1 MKRIVTIAVAI
12 AALALNLSAQNAK
25 SEPADSL
32 VRLMSAQSAEL
43 IQTEGGSN
51 MRKVIG
57 PARFLHNNTY
67 LICDTALWY
76 VETHIIKAYGNVRIL
91 QDETV
96 LSSDKLDYY
105 IDEDLAQFRGSV
117 VQLQDKER
125 NTLRT
130 RNLDYNTKDSVA
142 IFRYGASM
150 RDKDGQIIESDN
162 GSYDSKTKIFVFN
175 QKVNMFADSVFVN
188 TDNLIYHGDTQLAE
202 FDRGVDAWKDED
214 MLSADR
220 GYYDRAGAI
229 FRFYDNVHGMTDT
242 QEAWSD
248 TLHFYRDTKN
258 IDMMGNVQLTDT
270 SRMVSGLAEKIWY
283 VDSTATV
290 TMETDATIVAEIE
303 DTTRAGARDTLYLGA
318 DRIVYWTVK
327 MCDVDPAEVSAAEKR
342 LSDMATDPVAEY
354 RKKAAEAAAQAAEEA
369 KRKREEE
376 MGIKPA
382 SQQQGA
388 ETGGEPQTQPDSGTE
403 EKPESEK
410 PEPEKPEAP
419 PAEKP
424 ASSGADPVPEE
435 GKGVSTS
442 ELPASGEPA
451 SEGEVPP
458 EGQPLPEGESLGEA
472 ADSSGVSVP
481 EEPKDTTK
489 VGFVCALGNV
499 RVYKWDMQ
507 ARCDSLVYN
516 ELDSLGRLYLDPI
529 VWNEGNRQYTA
540 DSLSVISENGHMRK
554 ASLMSN
560 AFITIK
566 EDEVSYD
573 QIRGAEMMAFFDT
586 TTALQRFDALGGASA
601 VFFLEENDALA
612 TVNKV
617 DSKMLTANF
626 LNGEIE
632 KIFYYDA
639 PHNDAYPAVQLP
651 SDTRQ
656 MKGFRW
662 DPERCPQG
670 KEDVTPY
677 DVRPVER
684 TEYLARPRPVFRET
698 DVYFPGYMAKVY
710 RDIEVRDSLRKYG
723 APPAAEEPADST
735 VSQVP
740 DGEEVSV
747 TETAP
752 DNVLGTVLTTEE
764 EPATT
769 PEPAS
774 PGEPVALPEPP
785 DSSRA
790 NVPSEPAN
798 LSGIKPVTEV
808 PEQAGNPSES
818 EPGKTVV
825 EVDLKDL
832 KDYVQSQQKTPQQIA
847 EQQKA
852 AEKAAKAAEKAAKDA
867 EREASKAAKA
877 EADSIKLAAKEAKW
891 AELDAKDAAKAEA
904 KAAKK
909 YEKLKKKSAKVEKA
923 EKKEAARE
931 QKLMDRYTKQY
942 QKKQFK
948 DAVRK
953 ANKEAKRQQKAK

>member
-1 MKRIVTIAVAI
+1 MKRLITIALASL
-12 AALALNLSAQNAK
+12 AFALSLSAQSKK

-43 IQTEGGSN
+43 VQSDNGSDI
-51 MRKVIG
+51 RKVIG

-76 VETHIIKAYGNVRIL
+76 VSTHIINAFGNVKIL

-117 VQLQDKER
+117 VQLQDKDR

-142 IFRYGASM
+142 IFRYGAAM

-162 GSYDSKTKIFVFN
+162 GSYDSKTKIFTFN
-175 QKVNMFADSVFVN
+175 QKVNMFADSVFVY

-202 FDRGVDAWKDED
+202 FDRGVDAWKED
-214 MLSADR
+214 NMLSADR
-220 GYYDRAGAI
+220 GFYDRENEI
-229 FRFYDNVHGMTDT
+229 FRFYDNVHGMSDT

-248 TLHFYRDTKN
+248 TLHFYRQTKN
-258 IDMMGNVQLTDT
+258 IDMMGNVQVTDT

-283 VDSTATV
+283 VDSTATL
-290 TMETDATIVAEIE
+290 TMQTNATVVAEIE
-303 DTTRAGARDTLYLGA
+303 DSTKAGSRDTLYLGA
-318 DRIVYWTVK
+318 DRIVYWTEK
-327 MCDVDPAEVSAAEKR
+327 MCDIDPEEVSAAEKR
-342 LSDMATDPVAEY
+342 LSDMETDPVAEY
-354 RKKAAEAAAQAAEEA
+354 RKKAAEAAEAAAQEA

-376 MGIKPA
+376 MGIKPGETPGQNTEEPAEEPKQEPKTEPAPEPKAPAAEPPA
-382 SQQQGA
+382 SPDENSPAQQ
-388 ETGGEPQTQPDSGTE
+388 EPSDDGEPSAEGEGTDPE
-403 EKPESEK
+403 DKKPE
-410 PEPEKPEAP
+410 
-419 PAEKP
+419 
-424 ASSGADPVPEE
+424 
-435 GKGVSTS
+435 
-442 ELPASGEPA
+442 
-451 SEGEVPP
+451 EV
-458 EGQPLPEGESLGEA
+458 
-472 ADSSGVSVP
+472 
-481 EEPKDTTK
+481 KDTTK
-489 VGFVCALGNV
+489 VGFIVALGDV

-516 ELDSLGRLYLDPI
+516 ELDSLGRLYVDPI

-651 SDTRQ
+651 DDTRQ

-662 DPERCPQG
+662 DPDRCPQG
-670 KEDVTPY
+670 KSDVTPY

-684 TEYLARPRPVFRET
+684 AQYLSRVRPKFHET
-698 DVYFPGYMAKVY
+698 DLYFPGYMAKVY
-710 RDIEVRDSLRKYG
+710 RDIEVRDSLKKYG
-723 APPAAEEPADST
+723 SPAPPQEEAMAADTSMSVLPVPDEPDIKAPA
-735 VSQVP
+735 VP
-740 DGEEVSV
+740 DGEPPVVPPDEPSAPMEPNP
-747 TETAP
+747 ET
-752 DNVLGTVLTTEE
+752 VLQPKSEGTVGN
-764 EPATT
+764 PAK
-769 PEPAS
+769 E
-774 PGEPVALPEPP
+774 
-785 DSSRA
+785 
-790 NVPSEPAN
+790 PSEPD
-798 LSGIKPVTEV
+798 
-808 PEQAGNPSES
+808 
-818 EPGKTVV
+818 GKNVV
-825 EVDLKDL
+825 EVDIKDL
-832 KDYVQSQQKTPQQIA
+832 KDYVQSQQKTPQQMA
-847 EQQKA
+847 EEQ
-852 AEKAAKAAEKAAKDA
+852 KAAEKAAKDA
-867 EREASKAAKA
+867 AREASRAARA
-877 EADSIKLAAKEAKW
+877 EADSIRLAAKEAKW